1 MYGAALARVVLTD
14 ADHDKIAEQVRKLR
28 ERHPDAS
35 RPELAERLI
44 RQTALRG
51 ALIGAVTSAPPGL
64 FSVVPLAADVSYQ
77 AMALNRLVQAIAQ
90 LYGRPTGPIE
100 RAGAVAASVALEG
113 GTEFLRRTIVKGVAR
128 SLRRRRVVR
137 LVPIFGA
144 LLGGVASYVMV
155 TAAGREAHRL
165 LRPHGIASRARAI
178 LNR

>member
-1 MYGAALARVVLTD
+1 MYAALARFVLTG

-28 ERHPDAS
+28 ERHPGAS
-35 RPELAERLI
+35 RQELAERLI

-64 FSVVPLAADVSYQ
+64 FSVIPLAADVSYQ
-77 AMALNRLVQAIAQ
+77 VLALNRLVLAIAQ
-90 LYGRPTGPIE
+90 IYGRPTSPIE

-113 GTEFLRRTIVKGVAR
+113 GAEFVRRSIVKGVAR

-137 LVPIFGA
+137 LIPIFGA
-144 LLGGVASYVMV
+144 LLGGVASYV
-155 TAAGREAHRL
+155 TANAVGREAHRL
-165 LRPHGIASRARAI
+165 LRPRGVASRARAI